1 MVNIISN
8 NMPSKTPAF
17 AHDYNDPGLERKK
30 SNKVFYKGDITDY
43 IQEQNVN
50 MMGKKKTKK

>member
-17 AHDYNDPGLERKK
+17 ADYNDPGLERKK

-43 IQEQNVN
+43 I
-50 MMGKKKTKK
+50 